1 MNHKVLI
8 VEDEIL
14 ALRNLLGLVDWEKEG
29 FTVCGAVMNA
39 KEALA
44 VYKKTT
50 PQILIVDI
58 GLPGMNGL
66 ELSKQIIELN
76 PNVYVILLTAFK
88 DFNYAKEAVNLGI
101 NRYLLKNELTEE
113 TLIVELKEAVRD
125 LIKCEN
131 RDTNAK

>member
-125 LIKCEN
+125 LI
-131 RDTNAK
+131 